1 MPTLTRHLPLLN
13 EVWRLALP
21 VILSNLLVSL
31 VNIVDVFMAGR
42 LGPLAIAAVGLA
54 SGVQTLVLVGVMS
67 VTFGA
72 MTLAAQA
79 FGAHDGALLSHI
91 TRQSL
96 SLTVLLSLVLGGV
109 GWLAAEPLLYALGGG
124 EAVATQVTEMAVGYL
139 RLLFAGTVFLGLNLT
154 VNSLLQGVGD
164 TLTPLYIT
172 AAANVFNIV
181 FNYLFMFGPGPLPAL
196 GVAGAAL
203 GTLLAR
209 AIASGLGLI
218 IFYRGRGRV
227 QLLPGSYRPDWGM
240 FRNILS
246 VGVPSGVQGVVR
258 SAAQLLLLGVI
269 SATAAGSYGVAA
281 QAIGLQLESLA
292 FMPGLAVSVAAT
304 SLVGQS
310 LGAWQP
316 DEARRRGDMA
326 IILGVIVMSVI
337 ALPMLAFAPQLIRA
351 FDPSAHP
358 TVISAGTSY
367 LRVNGLFLPLLAV
380 AMVTNG
386 TLRGAG
392 DTRPGMI
399 GTIVGRALIVVPLAQ
414 LLALRLGFGVVGVWW
429 ALSTGTVVQAAWVY
443 LRWRGGRWVQVAL
456 HGSRLYREHLQGL
469 SEPVLTR
476 FLDEVRTPAMK
487 LGAAEHV
494 TPEGVLYTL
503 GSTELTVRFTQG
515 SFQLSGSLRE
525 PVTSSAPVP
534 AHAYD

>member
-1 MPTLTRHLPLLN
+1 MFTRHLPLLN

-42 LGPLAIAAVGLA
+42 LGPLAIAAVGMA
-54 SGVQTLVLVGVMS
+54 SGVQVLVLVGVMS

-79 FGAHDGALLSHI
+79 FGAQDAAQLSHI

-96 SLTVLLSLVLGGV
+96 LLTVLMSLVLGVV

-124 EAVATQVTEMAVGYL
+124 EAAATQVTEMAVGYL

-172 AAANVFNIV
+172 AAANVLNII

-196 GVAGAAL
+196 GVTGAAL
-203 GTLLAR
+203 GTLVAR
-209 AIASGLGLI
+209 AVASGLGLI
-218 IFYRGRGRV
+218 VFYRGRGPI
-227 QLLPGSYRPDWGM
+227 QLLPGSYRPDWVM
-240 FRNILS
+240 FGRLLS

-258 SAAQLLLLGVI
+258 SGAQLLLLGVI

-310 LGAWQP
+310 LGAWRP

-326 IILGVIVMSVI
+326 IILGVLVMSAI

-414 LLALRLGFGVVGVWW
+414 LLALRFGFGVAGVWW
-429 ALSTGTVVQAAWVY
+429 ALCTGTAIQAAWVY
-443 LRWRGGRWVQVAL
+443 LRWRSGRWVQVAL

-469 SEPVLTR
+469 PEPVLTR

-487 LGAAEHV
+487 LGAMEHV
-494 TPEGVLYTL
+494 TPEGVHYTL
-503 GSTELTVRFTQG
+503 GGARLDVRFAQE
-515 SFQLSGSLRE
+515 SFQLSGSLPE
-525 PVTSSAPVP
+525 PVAASAPVP
-534 AHAYD
+534 AYAYD